1 LWLAEHHVLTVAFLY
16 LFIISYTIMK
26 KKLQIF
32 ALNLFFCSPTQSFRW
47 VFILAPML
55 SLGVTNSAQA
65 QCIGPYQEYQSF
77 GTLTRTNLQT
87 AGWVFNNTS
96 VSPSASNAR
105 SGNNALTF
113 GNTAGNAAT
122 TPAMVS
128 PNIFQFYCKDTNIND
143 RDVVFKVEWSTDNF
157 VSIAGTL
164 NGQTSS
170 NTYKGY
176 SVDLSAFSNVKVRF
190 TLVSIVGT
198 DTAAIAFFV
207 DDIAWT
213 STTASQNNI
222 IVPALTGDG
231 ATPTVCSGG
240 TVTMATGDTYTLYD
254 NGGQYDRYSNVVQD
268 NTITFK
274 PDAAALAAGDRV
286 RLRFTAYAGAAGE
299 VIDIFDS
306 STTLDATTRILNHT
320 ATTIPTNPTYISTRA
335 ADGSLTFKFVSDA
348 VTAQGGFS
356 VTVDMVRCPVP
367 TGVTATA
374 TGGTTA
380 DVSWTTTATNA
391 DVYYNTTGVLPN
403 GFITPTVSNT
413 PGTTLGLT
421 GLTAG
426 ATYYVWVRSRCA
438 SSPDSYSPWSSVA
451 SFATVDCSAFS
462 LSTQPSATTQN
473 VCLNAGAT
481 TLTVAATGGSGYT
494 YQWYSNTTATA
505 SGGTLLSGANAA
517 SYTPVTTAAGTLYYY
532 CVVSSAAPVCS
543 VTSTVSG
550 GVIVSSGPSVAPT
563 ANAAT
568 GVTSSAFTANW
579 TAVGGVTGYYL
590 DVSTSNTFASFVGT
604 YNNLN
609 VGNVTTFAVTGM
621 TPGTTY
627 YYRVRAFNTCG
638 STASSG
644 TITVNTT
651 AVTYCTP
658 SGATFSQDPQGIT
671 NVTMG
676 TINNTTGIETNNYGN
691 YTAQSTSVFVG
702 ATLPFSVTLRTG
714 FGYSVNVWVDWNNDG
729 DFTDAGELVYQGES
743 GSSIPTTLSG
753 SFPVPLLNSDG
764 TSTVGSHRVRVG
776 GIDFGPFTDP
786 CRNGNYQAFEDYTLN
801 VLTVPP
807 CAISTPS
814 ALTTVNVAATSA
826 SLVWSDSAMT
836 PNTVYNYWVSTT
848 NTAPPADGSNPVGMG
863 SVTGALTANVTG
875 LTLGQTYYF
884 WVRVKCD
891 AATYSAWV
899 GSATFTTVNLDVV
912 NMANGST
919 TTCNAKFYDAGGF
932 SGAYAN
938 NETFTYTFTPA
949 SGNNLKVV
957 FNSFSTEPNFD
968 FLSIYDGPT
977 TASPLIGTFS
987 GTQIAAG
994 QAYYSSAA
1002 NGGSLTFRF
1011 TSDFSETSTGWDA
1024 NITCVSVPTVT
1035 GFSPAFACA
1044 GATPTITI
1052 SGTNFTGVTSVTF
1065 NGVSAAFT
1073 PVNSTTITATLPA
1086 GATTGI
1092 VRVTTAQAVGSS
1104 TSVFTVRP
1112 IPATPVASA
1121 DVAICNGSSTNL
1133 SLTTTPLTGSLSTTT
1148 AGGNS
1153 CTGGNMFNIVTGV
1166 GPITITSFDVVPE
1179 SSGVQSVNVYYRT
1192 GTYVG
1197 NETNSGAWTLLG
1209 TYSING
1215 VSRVPIN
1222 MPVANL
1228 SLLASTTYGIY
1239 INFNAAYTNLTT
1251 SYSNADLTINTGAG
1265 LCGQFSGL
1273 VNDRTFNG
1281 VVYYQLNAPLVY
1293 AWSPA
1298 TGLSA
1303 TNIANPVATP
1313 TSTQT
1318 YSVTTTYNGCTSAA
1332 DTVVVTVN
1340 PKPTVSI
1347 PTAGGNVCAN
1357 SVIPVTSTGVAST
1370 FTWTSTVAN
1379 TLFTDATGTTPY
1391 VAGTN
1396 ATSVY
1401 LKTPT
1406 TATLTVTATNV
1417 PSGCSEVAS
1426 VTFTV
1431 STKTYNVGFWTPG
1444 GPPLNNGTENLVFN
1458 SGTYTSTGNL
1468 SACSCSVT
1476 GATVTMA
1483 SGHTLSLVNGLTV
1496 SSGSMTFESGS
1507 SLLQT
1512 NPVTN
1517 TGNIIYKRDSTP
1529 CFRYDYT
1536 YWSSPVAS
1544 QTLIGLSPGTSSTG
1558 FFDYSPTLSSWQQSN
1573 NTLPMV
1579 VGKGYLIRVPSSF
1592 PVSPAL
1598 PQNFTARFTGVPNNG
1613 TIPLTIVHNAP
1624 SALNLI
1630 GNPYP
1635 SAINA
1640 VSLVTDP
1647 GFNVNGN
1654 FLGGTIYLWSHNTN
1668 FNLATNQYEYNDY
1681 AIWNILGGVNT
1692 YYNGTLGAGNTNA
1705 PNGNIA
1711 AGQGFFIKTVASGTA
1726 YFRNGMRTGG
1736 TTNTN
1741 NNFYRSASAS
1751 STVDDDPTAAY
1762 EKHRIWLDISNNSNG
1777 YKQLLLGYIQDGTD
1791 GMDRL
1796 FDGEMV
1802 DNGNTIVMYTKVDD
1816 VKLSIQ
1822 GRGLTFTPN
1831 DTFALGYKAT
1841 VADTY
1846 KINLSDF
1853 DGLFLNQDIYLED
1866 KLLNVVHNLKE
1877 GYYSFSSNAGTFED
1891 RFVLRFSAQALGV
1904 PTFNEESVV
1913 VYKNALGL
1921 HIATGLTPMD
1931 TVAVY
1936 DVAGRMLASKKEIN
1950 DVATSFVTLPAT
1962 QQVLL
1967 VKITSDSGKVVTKK
1981 LVY

>member
-1 LWLAEHHVLTVAFLY
+1 
-16 LFIISYTIMK
+16 MK

-32 ALNLFFCSPTQSFRW
+32 ALNLFFCSTTPSFRW
-47 VFILAPML
+47 VFALVALLGL
-55 SLGVTNSAQA
+55 SGINTTQA

-77 GTLTRTNLQT
+77 QITKTTLSGL
-87 AGWVFNNTS
+87 GWVFSTAAVTPATS
-96 VSPSASNAR
+96 ATASR
-105 SGNNALTF
+105 SGGNALSF
-113 GNTAGNAAT
+113 GNAIGNNVT
-122 TPAMVS
+122 LPAI
-128 PNIFQFYCKDTNIND
+128 PNPAIFQFYCKSSVAT
-143 RDVVFKVEWSTDNF
+143 RDVLFTVEWSTDNF
-157 VSIAGTL
+157 ATIAGTF
-164 NGQTSS
+164 NGQTPTGSS
-170 NTYKGY
+170 AYKG
-176 SVDLSAFSNVKVRF
+176 FSFNFTGLTNVKVRI
-190 TLVSIVGT
+190 TYTGISGASGT
-198 DTAAIAFFV
+198 PVFWI
-207 DDIAWT
+207 DDMAWT
-213 STTASQNNI
+213 STNPAENRVV
-222 IVPALTGDG
+222 VPALVGDG

-240 TVTMATGDTYTLYD
+240 TITMATGDVYTLYD
-254 NGGQYDRYSNVVQD
+254 NGGQYDRYNNSQN

-286 RLRFTAYAGAAGE
+286 RFLIESFAGQVTE
-299 VIDIFDS
+299 VIDVFDS
-306 STTLDATTRILNHT
+306 STVFDATTNIFNFT
-320 ATTIPTNPTYISTRA
+320 STTTIPSTAPNLSYVSTRS
-335 ADGSLTFKFVSDA
+335 ADGSLTFRFVSDGA
-348 VTAQGGFS
+348 TVNVGFK
-356 VTVDMVRCPVP
+356 VIVDMVRCPVP
-367 TGVTATA
+367 TGLMPTP
-374 TGGTTA
+374 GDTTA
-380 DVSWTTTATNA
+380 ALSWNPTSASNY
-391 DVYYNTTGVLPN
+391 DIYYNTTGVLPN
-403 GFITPTVSNT
+403 GFITPNHPNV
-413 PGTTLGLT
+413 PGTTFGLT
-421 GLTAG
+421 GLTTG
-426 ATYYVWVRSRCA
+426 TTYYVWVRSRCT
-438 SSPDSYSPWSSVA
+438 SNPDSYSPWSSVA
-451 SFATVDCSAFS
+451 SFTTVDCTGFTVT
-462 LSTQPSATTQN
+462 TQPSATAQN
-473 VCLNAGAT
+473 LCLNATAT
-481 TLTVAATGGSGYT
+481 ALTVAVSGGSGYS
-494 YQWYSNTTATA
+494 YQWYSNTTASTT
-505 SGGTLLSGANAA
+505 GGTLISGANAS
-517 SYTPVTTAAGTLYYY
+517 SYTPLTTAAGTLYYY
-532 CVVSSAAPVCS
+532 CVVSSAAPACT
-543 VTSTVSG
+543 VTSAVSG
-550 GVIVSSGPSVAPT
+550 AVVVSSGPSAAPT

-568 GVTSSAFTANW
+568 GVASNAFTANW
-579 TAVGGVTGYYL
+579 TAVAGATSYAL
-590 DVSTSNTFASFVGT
+590 DVSTVNTFASFVNT

-609 VGNVTTFAVTGM
+609 VGNVTTLVVNGL
-621 TPGTTY
+621 TPSTTY
-627 YYRVRAFNTCG
+627 YYRVRALNTCG
-638 STASSG
+638 ATVSSG
-644 TITVNTT
+644 TITVTT
-651 AVTYCTP
+651 SAVTYCTP
-658 SGATFSQDPQGIT
+658 SGFGFAQDPQGIT

-691 YTAQSTSVFVG
+691 YTAQSTNVFVG

-729 DFTDAGELVYQGES
+729 DFIDADELVYQGES
-743 GSSIPTTLSG
+743 GSAIPTTLSG
-753 SFPVPLLNSDG
+753 SFPVPLLNSNG
-764 TSTVGSHRVRVG
+764 VSTVGTHRVRVG

-807 CAISTPS
+807 CAVSTPS
-814 ALTTVNVAATSA
+814 GLSVVNVAATSA

-848 NTAPPADGSNPVGMG
+848 NTPPPADGSNPVGMG
-863 SVTGALTANVTG
+863 SVTGALTATVTG

-891 AATYSAWV
+891 ATTYSAWI
-899 GSATFTTVNLDVV
+899 GSGTFTTVNLDVV
-912 NMANGST
+912 NMTNGSI

-932 SGAYAN
+932 SAAYAN
-938 NETFTYTFTPA
+938 DEVYIYTFTPA

-957 FNSFSTEPNFD
+957 FNSFSTEPGFD

-994 QAYYSSAA
+994 QVFYSSAA

-1011 TSDFSETSTGWDA
+1011 TSDPSLTSTGWDA

-1035 GFSPAFACA
+1035 GFSPTFACA
-1044 GATPTITI
+1044 GATPTVTI
-1052 SGTNFTGVTSVTF
+1052 NGTNFTGVTSVTF
-1065 NGVSAAFT
+1065 NGVSAAYT
-1073 PVNSTTITATLPA
+1073 LVNATTITATLPA
-1086 GATTGI
+1086 GATTG
-1092 VRVTTAQAVGSS
+1092 VVAVTTAQAVGSS
-1104 TSVFTVRP
+1104 TSVFTIRP

-1121 DVAICNGSSTNL
+1121 DVAICSGSSTNL
-1133 SLTTTPLTGSLSTTT
+1133 SVTTTPLTGSLSTTT

-1153 CTGGNMFNIVTGV
+1153 CNGGNMFNIVTGA

-1197 NETNSGAWTLLG
+1197 NEGNSGAWTLLG

-1239 INFNAAYTNLTT
+1239 INFNAAYTNLATT
-1251 SYSNADLTINTGAG
+1251 YSNADLSVVTGAG

-1273 VNDRTFNG
+1273 VSGRTFNG
-1281 VVYYQLNAPLVY
+1281 AIYYQLNAPLTY

-1298 TGLSA
+1298 TGLSS
-1303 TNIANPVATP
+1303 TTIANPVASP
-1313 TSTQT
+1313 TTTQT
-1318 YSVTTTYNGCTSAA
+1318 YAVTTTYNGCTSAS

-1340 PKPTVSI
+1340 PKPTISI

-1357 SVIPVTSTGVAST
+1357 SVIPVTSSGSAST
-1370 FTWTSTVAN
+1370 FTWTSSVAN

-1396 ATSVY
+1396 AASIFV
-1401 LKTPT
+1401 KTPT
-1406 TATLTVTATNV
+1406 TATITLTGTNLPGGCTETATV
-1417 PSGCSEVAS
+1417 I
-1426 VTFTV
+1426 FTV
-1431 STKTYNVGFWTPG
+1431 STKTYNAGFWAPG

-1496 SSGSMTFESGS
+1496 SSGSMTFESGA

-1512 NPVTN
+1512 NPVAN
-1517 TGNIIYKRDSTP
+1517 TGNITYKRDSTP

-1544 QTLIGLSPGTSSTG
+1544 QTLIGLSPNTSSTG
-1558 FFDYSPTLSSWQQSN
+1558 FFQYNPATSSWQQSN
-1573 NTLPMV
+1573 NTLPMTL
-1579 VGKGYLIRVPSSF
+1579 GRGYLIRVPSNF

-1613 TIPLTIVHNAP
+1613 TLPLTIVHNPPA
-1624 SALNLI
+1624 ALNLI

-1640 VSLVTDP
+1640 VSLITDP

-1726 YFRNGMRTGG
+1726 YFRNSMRTGG

-1741 NNFYRSASAS
+1741 NNFYRSASTAS
-1751 STVDDDPTAAY
+1751 SVDDDPTAAY
-1762 EKHRIWLDISNNSNG
+1762 EKHRIWLDISNNGNG
-1777 YKQLLLGYIQDGTD
+1777 YKQMLVGYIQEGTD
-1791 GMDRL
+1791 GLDRL

-1802 DNGNTIVMYTKVDD
+1802 DNGNAVVLYTKVDD

-1831 DTFALGYKAT
+1831 DTFALGYKST

-1877 GYYSFSSNAGTFED
+1877 GYYTFSSNAGTFED
-1891 RFVLRFSAQALGV
+1891 RFVLRFSAQSLGV

-1913 VYKNALGL
+1913 VYKNAQGL
-1921 HIATGLTPMD
+1921 HINTGFTPME

-1936 DVAGRMLASKKEIN
+1936 DVAGRLLASKMTIN
-1950 DVATSFVTLPAT
+1950 DVTTSFVSLPAT

-1967 VKITSDSGKVVTKK
+1967 VKVTSESGKTVTKK

>member
-1 LWLAEHHVLTVAFLY
+1 
-16 LFIISYTIMK
+16 MK

-47 VFILAPML
+47 VFILTVML
-55 SLGVTNSAQA
+55 NLSVTNSAQA

-77 GTLTRTNLQT
+77 VITRANLIA
-87 AGWVFNNTS
+87 AGWTLSTPVNPAN
-96 VSPSASNAR
+96 SNPRTGA
-105 SGNNALTF
+105 NALTM
-113 GNTAGNAAT
+113 GNAITNSVT
-122 TPAMVS
+122 TPAIAS
-128 PNIFQFYCKDTNIND
+128 PNIFQFYCKSSSAA
-143 RDVVFKVEWSTDNF
+143 RDVLFTVEWSTDNF
-157 VSIAGTL
+157 ATIAGSF
-164 NGQTSS
+164 NGQTPTGLS
-170 NTYKGY
+170 TYKGF
-176 SVDLSAFSNVKVRF
+176 SFNLSGLTNVKVRI
-190 TLVSIVGT
+190 TYSGLGPGT
-198 DTAAIAFFV
+198 VTPVFWI

-213 STTASQNNI
+213 STDATQNRVV
-222 IVPALTGDG
+222 VPALVGDG

-240 TVTMATGDTYTLYD
+240 TITMATGDVYTMYD
-254 NGGQYDRYSNVVQD
+254 NGGEFDRYNNSQSH
-268 NTITFK
+268 TITFK

-286 RLRFTAYAGAAGE
+286 RFRFELPFNTVAGE
-299 VIDIFDS
+299 VVDIFDS
-306 STTLDATTRILNHT
+306 STTFDATTNILNYT
-320 ATTIPTNPTYISTRA
+320 GITLPAITTYISTRS
-335 ADGSLTFKFVSDA
+335 ADGSLTFKFASDPA
-348 VTAQGGFS
+348 TVNVGFK

-421 GLTAG
+421 GLTPG

-438 SSPDSYSPWSSVA
+438 SSPDSYSPWSPVV
-451 SFATVDCSAFS
+451 SFTTVDCSAFS
-462 LSTQPSATTQN
+462 LTAQPSASNQN

-481 TLTVAATGGSGYT
+481 ALTVAATGGSGYT
-494 YQWYSNTTATA
+494 YQWYSNTTATT
-505 SGGTLLSGANAA
+505 SGGTLLTGANAA

-532 CVVSSAAPVCS
+532 CVVSSAAPACN

-550 GVIVSSGPSVAPT
+550 AVVVSAGPSTAPT

-568 GVTSSAFTANW
+568 GVGSSAFTANW
-579 TAVGGVTGYYL
+579 TAVAGVTGYYL
-590 DVSTSNTFASFVGT
+590 DVSTTNTFASFVGT

-609 VGNVTTFAVTGM
+609 VGNVTTLAVTGM

-638 STASSG
+638 ATVSSG
-644 TITVNTT
+644 TITVTTT

-676 TINNTTGIETNNYGN
+676 TINNTTAIEANNYGN

-714 FGYSVNVWVDWNNDG
+714 YGYSVNVWVDWNNDG

-743 GSSIPTTLSG
+743 GTSIPTTLSG

-764 TSTVGSHRVRVG
+764 VSTVGSHRVRVG

-891 AATYSAWV
+891 AATYSAWI
-899 GSATFTTVNLDVV
+899 GSGTFTTVNLDVV
-912 NMANGST
+912 NMTNGSI

-932 SGAYAN
+932 SGPYAN
-938 NETFTYTFTPA
+938 NETYTYTFTAA

-957 FNSFSTEPNFD
+957 FNSFSTEPGYD

-977 TASPLIGTFS
+977 TASPLIGTYS

-994 QAYYSSAA
+994 QIFYSSVA
-1002 NGGSLTFRF
+1002 GGSLTFRF

-1024 NITCVSVPTVT
+1024 NITCVSVPTVS

-1044 GATPTITI
+1044 GSTPTITI
-1052 SGTNFTGVTSVTF
+1052 SGTNFTGVSSVTF
-1065 NGVSAAFT
+1065 NGVSAAYTF
-1073 PVNSTTITATLPA
+1073 VNATTITATLPA
-1086 GATTGI
+1086 GATTGV
-1092 VRVTTAQAVGSS
+1092 VRVTTPQASGSS
-1104 TSVFTVRP
+1104 AGVFTVRP

-1133 SLTTTPLTGSLSTTT
+1133 SLTTTPLSGSLSTTT

-1153 CTGGNMFNIVTGV
+1153 CSGGNMFNIVTGA

-1197 NETNSGAWTLLG
+1197 NESNSGAWTLLG

-1281 VVYYQLNAPLVY
+1281 AVYYQLNAPLVY

-1313 TSTQT
+1313 SSTQT

-1396 ATSVY
+1396 AASLY

-1476 GATVTMA
+1476 GATVTVA

-1496 SSGSMTFESGS
+1496 SSGSMTFESGA

-1512 NPVTN
+1512 NPVAN
-1517 TGNIIYKRDSTP
+1517 TGNITYKRDSTP

-1544 QTLIGLSPGTSSTG
+1544 QTLIGLSPNTSSTG
-1558 FFDYSPTLSSWQQSN
+1558 FFQYNPATSSWQQSN
-1573 NTLPMV
+1573 NTLPMTL
-1579 VGKGYLIRVPSSF
+1579 GRGYLIRVPSNF

-1613 TIPLTIVHNAP
+1613 TLPLTIVHNAP
-1624 SALNLI
+1624 AALNLI

-1640 VSLVTDP
+1640 ASLVTDP

-1726 YFRNGMRTGG
+1726 YFRNSMRTGG

-1762 EKHRIWLDISNNSNG
+1762 EKHRIWLDISNNGNG

-1877 GYYSFSSNAGTFED
+1877 GYYTFSSNAGTFED

-1913 VYKNALGL
+1913 VYKNAQGL

-1931 TVAVY
+1931 TVTVY
-1936 DVAGRMLASKKEIN
+1936 DVAGRMLASKKAIN

-1967 VKITSDSGKVVTKK
+1967 VKVTSDSGKVVTKK

>member
-1 LWLAEHHVLTVAFLY
+1 MIT
-16 LFIISYTIMK
+16 
-26 KKLQIF
+26 
-32 ALNLFFCSPTQSFRW
+32 P
-47 VFILAPML
+47 
-55 SLGVTNSAQA
+55 G
-65 QCIGPYQEYQSF
+65 
-77 GTLTRTNLQT
+77 
-87 AGWVFNNTS
+87 GWVFSATA
-96 VSPSASNAR
+96 VTPSPSNPR
-105 SGNNALTF
+105 SGNNALTL
-113 GNTAGNAAT
+113 GNTVGNAAT
-122 TPAMVS
+122 TPAIVS
-128 PNIFQFYCKDTNIND
+128 PSIFQFYCKDTNIND
-143 RDVVFKVEWSTDNF
+143 RDVVFKVEWSTNNF

-176 SVDLSAFSNVKVRF
+176 SIDLSAFSNVKVRF
-190 TLVSIVGT
+190 TVVSIVGT
-198 DTAAIAFFV
+198 DTATIAFFV

-222 IVPALTGDG
+222 IVPAQTGDG
-231 ATPTVCSGG
+231 APVVCSGG
-240 TVTMATGDTYTLYD
+240 TITMATGDSYTLYD
-254 NGGQYDRYSNVVQD
+254 NGGENDRYSNGQ
-268 NTITFK
+268 NSNIITFK

-286 RLRFTAYAGAAGE
+286 RFRFETPFNGVIGD

-306 STTLDATTRILNHT
+306 STTFDATTNILSHNL
-320 ATTIPTNPTYISTRA
+320 ATIPNPITYISTRS

-348 VTAQGGFS
+348 ATNAGGFK

-367 TGVTATA
+367 TGVTVSAA
-374 TGGTTA
+374 DTTA
-380 DVSWTTTATNA
+380 NVSWTANGNNY

-403 GFITPTVSNT
+403 GFITPTVGPIAT
-413 PGTTLGLT
+413 TTLSLT
-421 GLTAG
+421 GLTTST
-426 ATYYVWVRSRCA
+426 TYYVWVRSRCA
-438 SSPDSYSPWSSVA
+438 SSPDSYSPWSPVV
-451 SFATVDCSAFS
+451 SFTTVDCSAFS
-462 LSTQPSATTQN
+462 LTAQPSASNQN

-481 TLTVAATGGSGYT
+481 ALTVAATGGSGYT
-494 YQWYSNTTATA
+494 YQWYSNTTATT
-505 SGGTLLSGANAA
+505 SGGTLLTGANAA

-532 CVVSSAAPVCS
+532 CVVSSAAPACN

-550 GVIVSSGPSVAPT
+550 AVVVSAGPSTAPT

-568 GVTSSAFTANW
+568 GVGSSAFTANW
-579 TAVGGVTGYYL
+579 TAVAGVTGYYL
-590 DVSTSNTFASFVGT
+590 DVSTTNTFASFVGT

-609 VGNVTTFAVTGM
+609 VGNVTTLAVTGM

-638 STASSG
+638 ATVSSG
-644 TITVNTT
+644 TITVTTT

-676 TINNTTGIETNNYGN
+676 TINNTTAIEANNYGN

-714 FGYSVNVWVDWNNDG
+714 YGYSVNVWVDWNNDG

-743 GSSIPTTLSG
+743 GTSIPTTLSG

-764 TSTVGSHRVRVG
+764 VSTVGSHRVRVG

-891 AATYSAWV
+891 AATYSAWI
-899 GSATFTTVNLDVV
+899 GSGTFTTVNLDVV
-912 NMANGST
+912 NMTNGSI

-932 SGAYAN
+932 SGPYAN
-938 NETFTYTFTPA
+938 NETYTYTFTAA

-957 FNSFSTEPNFD
+957 FNSFSTEPGYD

-977 TASPLIGTFS
+977 TASPLIGTYS

-994 QAYYSSAA
+994 QIFYSSVA
-1002 NGGSLTFRF
+1002 GGSLTFRF

-1024 NITCVSVPTVT
+1024 NITCVSVPTVS

-1052 SGTNFTGVTSVTF
+1052 SGTNFTGVSSVTF
-1065 NGVSAAFT
+1065 NGVSAAYTF
-1073 PVNSTTITATLPA
+1073 VNATTITATLPA
-1086 GATTGI
+1086 GATTGV
-1092 VRVTTAQAVGSS
+1092 VRVTTPQASGSS
-1104 TSVFTVRP
+1104 AGVFTVRP

-1133 SLTTTPLTGSLSTTT
+1133 SLTTTPLSGSLSTTT

-1153 CTGGNMFNIVTGV
+1153 CSGGNMFNIVTGA

-1197 NETNSGAWTLLG
+1197 NEGNSGAWTLLG

-1239 INFNAAYTNLTT
+1239 INFNAAYTNLATT
-1251 SYSNADLTINTGAG
+1251 YSNADLSVVTGAG

-1273 VNDRTFNG
+1273 VSGRTFNG
-1281 VVYYQLNAPLVY
+1281 AIYYQLNAPLTY

-1298 TGLSA
+1298 TGLSS
-1303 TNIANPVATP
+1303 TTIANPVASP
-1313 TSTQT
+1313 TTTQT
-1318 YSVTTTYNGCTSAA
+1318 YAVTTTYNGCTSAS

-1357 SVIPVTSTGVAST
+1357 SVIPVTSSGSAST
-1370 FTWTSTVAN
+1370 FTWISSVAN

-1396 ATSVY
+1396 AASIFV
-1401 LKTPT
+1401 KTPT
-1406 TATLTVTATNV
+1406 TATITLTGTNLPGGCTETATV
-1417 PSGCSEVAS
+1417 I
-1426 VTFTV
+1426 FTV
-1431 STKTYNVGFWTPG
+1431 STKTYNAGFWAPG

-1496 SSGSMTFESGS
+1496 SSGSMTFESGA

-1512 NPVTN
+1512 NPVAN
-1517 TGNIIYKRDSTP
+1517 TGNITYKRDSTP

-1544 QTLIGLSPGTSSTG
+1544 QTLIGLSPNTSSTG
-1558 FFDYSPTLSSWQQSN
+1558 FFQYNPATSSWQQSN
-1573 NTLPMV
+1573 NTLPMTL
-1579 VGKGYLIRVPSSF
+1579 GRGYLIRVPSNF

-1598 PQNFTARFTGVPNNG
+1598 PQNFTARFIGVPNNG
-1613 TIPLTIVHNAP
+1613 TLPLTIVHNPPA
-1624 SALNLI
+1624 ALNLI

-1640 VSLVTDP
+1640 VSLITDP

-1692 YYNGTLGAGNTNA
+1692 YYNGALGAGNTNA

-1726 YFRNGMRTGG
+1726 YFRNSMRTGG

-1741 NNFYRSASAS
+1741 NNFYRSASTAS
-1751 STVDDDPTAAY
+1751 SVDDDPTAAY
-1762 EKHRIWLDISNNSNG
+1762 EKHRIWLDISNNGNG
-1777 YKQLLLGYIQDGTD
+1777 YKQLLVGYIQEGTD
-1791 GMDRL
+1791 GLDRL

-1802 DNGNTIVMYTKVDD
+1802 DNGNAVVLYTKVDD

-1877 GYYSFSSNAGTFED
+1877 GYYTFSSNAGTFED

-1913 VYKNALGL
+1913 VYKNAQGL
-1921 HIATGLTPMD
+1921 HINTGFTPME

-1936 DVAGRMLASKKEIN
+1936 DVAGRLLASKMTIN
-1950 DVATSFVTLPAT
+1950 DVTTSFVSLPAT

-1967 VKITSDSGKVVTKK
+1967 VKVTSESGKTVTKK